1 MNVASC
7 DILGVDTRRRRPTH
21 KKTKKKFFIYI
32 SKSRPHAFFLLLFN
46 VISVAAIRRKVVI
59 YFKFFGYRLVNQP
72 RIKWTDAQPIVCL
85 QSSMN
90 SNLDGKTYDK

>member
-1 MNVASC
+1 MFQYSFFLLHAILLLNIILTMNVASC

-72 RIKWTDAQPIVCL
+72 RIK
-85 QSSMN
+85 
-90 SNLDGKTYDK
+90 